1 MKSPLGA
8 PHRRAGLV
16 PPGVLLVPSAS
27 HPKPP
32 ERVTGRPEL
41 RSSGRVAARA
51 ILGATGLGGA
61 AVTGTADAQIS
72 FSPPDVYP
80 GDADAACLG
89 DFNGDGHLD
98 LAVGLYGRGRRI
110 DLYANTGDG
119 KFVRMVEIAD
129 VSAGWLVAADFDN
142 DGWTD
147 LAAFNRD
154 SPGSFEFYY
163 NNGRWPAERYE
174 FPAPNPGYNIAAEDM
189 TGDGQVDFIY
199 STGQDRS
206 ADLITHLGRG
216 QYEHSVLYRHPDPF
230 FSSTGVAIGDL
241 DGDGDQNVAALF
253 CYHEFYS
260 TYKTHLH
267 ALLMNGQGGLEEVRI
282 SDIDFSGDFRP
293 DGIQVGDL
301 DGDGDAD
308 AVVAASPYNFWQY
321 GYQYFGT
328 AGQIVVTNDG
338 LTQFSAGP
346 RISEHVLNTGSV
358 DLTDLDGDGRL
369 DVVWGM
375 VPYSEQAILHVRRN
389 IGNLEF
395 EPALEVLIAPVWS
408 TPGMD
413 VADLNGDGRVDVL
426 AWLWSDEAYVLL
438 NATPVV
444 GPTLDHTPL
453 TRGRDVVLTVRDAEP
468 GELGHFL
475 VSREGAGNSLGIR
488 PLGGI
493 TLDLLDPIRVI
504 GSAVADADGV
514 AELTINIPPNAPLT
528 TVVMQAVIR
537 RGPGGV
543 ESVKT
548 PFRTARIQP

>member
-8 PHRRAGLV
+8 PHRQAGSV
-16 PPGVLLVPSAS
+16 PPGVLPAPSAS

-32 ERVTGRPEL
+32 ERVTGHPEP

-80 GDADAACLG
+80 GDANAACLG

-119 KFVRMVEIAD
+119 KFVRNGEIAD
-129 VSAGWLVAADFDN
+129 VSPGWLVAADFDN
-142 DGWTD
+142 DGRTD
-147 LAAFNRD
+147 LAAFNWD

-163 NNGRWPAERYE
+163 NNGGWPAERHE
-174 FPAPNPGYNIAAEDM
+174 FPAPSPGYNIAAADM
-189 TGDGQVDFIY
+189 TGDGQVDIIY
-199 STGQDRS
+199 STGHDRS
-206 ADLITHLGRG
+206 VDLITHLGRG

-230 FSSTGVAIGDL
+230 YRSTGVAIGDL
-241 DGDGDQNVAALF
+241 DGDGDQDVAALF
-253 CYHEFYS
+253 CYYAFYS
-260 TYKTHLH
+260 TDKTHVH

-282 SDIDFSGDFRP
+282 SDIGYSGDFVP
-293 DGIQVGDL
+293 DRIQVGDL

-308 AVVAASPYNFWQY
+308 AVVAARPYNWWRY
-321 GYQYFGT
+321 GHYYFGT

-338 LTQFSAGP
+338 LAQFAAGP
-346 RISEHVLNTGSV
+346 RISEYVPNTGSV

-375 VPYSEQAILHVRRN
+375 APFSEQAIVHIRRN

-395 EPALEVLIAPVWS
+395 EPALEILIAGVWA
-408 TPGMD
+408 TPGLD

-426 AWLWSDEAYVLL
+426 AWLGSGATYALL
-438 NATPVV
+438 NATPYD
-444 GPTLDHTPL
+444 GPELEHTFL
-453 TRGRDVVLTVRDAEP
+453 VRGREAALTVRDAEP
-468 GELGHFL
+468 GNRVHFL
-475 VSREGAGNSLGIR
+475 VSREGAGNSVGIQQ
-488 PLGGI
+488 LGGI
-493 TLDLLDPIRVI
+493 TLDLLDPIKII
-504 GSAVADADGV
+504 GSAVADGNGV
-514 AELTINIPPNAPLT
+514 AELTITVPPDAPLT

-543 ESVKT
+543 DSVKT